1 MPGLKMMMIDT
12 DVSWLEKIGI
22 IILLPILLVFG
33 FGVLLWWLVLQY
45 WKAVGVGIGVFRE
58 SLLSGRR
65 SGIDR
70 RAFLY
75 AVHLPEKRSDK
86 NRRERLGRR
95 SGVERRSDK
104 RSEGNRRQYFTA

>member
-45 WKAVGVGIGVFRE
+45 WKAVVGSILFRE
-58 SLLSGRR
+58 NLFE
-65 SGIDR
+65 D
-70 RAFLY
+70 
-75 AVHLPEKRSDK
+75 
-86 NRRERLGRR
+86 
-95 SGVERRSDK
+95 
-104 RSEGNRRQYFTA
+104 